1 MFCRT
6 RAFRWK
12 SVVVRNKQQAT
23 NTLLPSSLGRLT
35 AFLLIFISHFA
46 SENVSKAAAEP
57 VQLLSN
63 SLQLS
68 NRCYGTRGLHCVNYH
83 LQPYIKVVVP
93 RTHSKTCPNGCSGK
107 GVCNA
112 DTGQCDCPA
121 GEVLHPA
128 SDWLD
133 TADMHHQNTI
143 YAKNE
148 LSSAACQH
156 HLSAAFCAPT
166 GVGGPDCGAADPR
179 PCTDTYRK
187 DRHSK
192 LPASHIG
199 ANMRDLNWTASGWTS
214 SR

>member
-1 MFCRT
+1 LVSKQLTSCIFNSRLSHYHIAAFAGEHQSCVSSFGSTCNLPYENFNADMYCRT
-6 RAFRWK
+6 RAFRLK
-12 SVVVRNKQQAT
+12 SVVFRNKQQAT
-23 NTLLPSSLGRLT
+23 NTLLPSSLGRLI

-46 SENVSKAAAEP
+46 LENVSKAAAEP

-68 NRCYGTRGLHCVNYH
+68 NRCYGARGLHCVSYH
-83 LQPYIKVVVP
+83 LQPYIKVVAP

-133 TADMHHQNTI
+133 AADMHHQNTI
-143 YAKNE
+143 
-148 LSSAACQH
+148 LC
-156 HLSAAFCAPT
+156 
-166 GVGGPDCGAADPR
+166 
-179 PCTDTYRK
+179 
-187 DRHSK
+187 
-192 LPASHIG
+192 
-199 ANMRDLNWTASGWTS
+199 
-214 SR
+214 